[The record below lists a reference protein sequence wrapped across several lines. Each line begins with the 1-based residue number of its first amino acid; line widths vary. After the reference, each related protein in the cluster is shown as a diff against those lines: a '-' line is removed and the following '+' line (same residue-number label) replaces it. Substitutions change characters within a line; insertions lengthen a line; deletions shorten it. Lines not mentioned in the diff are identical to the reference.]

1 MIDPNCHASRHT
13 DPAPVKHVRGM
24 TTLGHYAASPMQ
36 VSTRQHHHIQLAC
49 YGRVCGE
56 LPALTPQG
64 AEQSVYL
71 CAGQLV
77 ADTAAAAGVKVFVF
91 STLED
96 VEKRSKVRSSEL
108 HKTTGGYSDAASLLR
123 KSGLQAVELIVSQC
137 LPVSGPPLVGH

>member
-108 HKTTGGYSDAASLLR
+108 HKTTEVTLTLHRCEEERVASCRADRL
-123 KSGLQAVELIVSQC
+123 AVPTSVRA
-137 LPVSGPPLVGH
+137 PLVGH